1 MNDQKNTKFKKT
13 KLLPGAIV
21 FLGLVLY
28 FNIRF
33 ENEMNMIDWAV
44 ILIGVIYLI
53 IALLKDYRRNYYSN
67 KRHASG
73 ELKVRQAL

>member
-1 MNDQKNTKFKKT
+1 MNNQKNVKFKKT

-21 FLGLVLY
+21 FLALVLY

-44 ILIGVIYLI
+44 ISLGAIYVI
-53 IALLKDYRRNYYSN
+53 IAMLKDHRRN
-67 KRHASG
+67 
-73 ELKVRQAL
+73 

>member
-1 MNDQKNTKFKKT
+1 MNNQKSTEFKKT
-13 KLLPGAIV
+13 KHLPGAIV

-53 IALLKDYRRNYYSN
+53 IALLKDYRRN
-67 KRHASG
+67 
-73 ELKVRQAL
+73 